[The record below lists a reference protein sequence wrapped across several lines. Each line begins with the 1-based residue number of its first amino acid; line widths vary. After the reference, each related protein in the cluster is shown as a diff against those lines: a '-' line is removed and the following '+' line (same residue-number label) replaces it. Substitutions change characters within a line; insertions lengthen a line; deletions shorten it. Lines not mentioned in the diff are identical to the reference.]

1 MSILLNHLKNI
12 DELKEKIE
20 EESEEILK
28 VINLEYFL
36 TLNVEGQ
43 REYALEIL
51 YNFWETQEDKI
62 KKSIKL
68 GEAKAK
74 KLINVTES

>member
-1 MSILLNHLKNI
+1 M

-28 VINLEYFL
+28 VINLKHFK
-36 TLNVEGQ
+36 TLKNEEQVMYL
-43 REYALEIL
+43 RNIL
-51 YNFWETQEDKI
+51 YDFWESQEDRI
-62 KKSIKL
+62 KKAIDL

-74 KLINVTES
+74 KLVNVTEG